1 MRAFCA
7 TDADPGRSV
16 RLPVSVKA
24 VVGRDGC
31 VVLLRNDRDEWELPG
46 GKLEAGE
53 SPEAC
58 VVREVREE
66 TGWHV
71 ELRALLDVWVYVPQP
86 KLSVFVVTY
95 AAIPM
100 SEADLVVSVEHTELR
115 LVPIREVEMLRMP
128 DGYKRSIRTWATLS
142 AC

>member
-1 MRAFCA
+1 
-7 TDADPGRSV
+7 V

-66 TGWHV
+66 TGWHI
-71 ELRALLDVWVYVPQP
+71 ELLALLDVWVYVPEP
-86 KLSVFVVTY
+86 KRSVFVVTY

-100 SEADLVVSVEHTELR
+100 SEADLVVSVEHKELR

-128 DGYKRSIRTWATLS
+128 DGYKRSIRSWATLQR
-142 AC
+142 

>member
-1 MRAFCA
+1 
-7 TDADPGRSV
+7 V

-31 VVLLRNDRDEWELPG
+31 VVLLRNERDEWELPG

-71 ELRALLDVWVYVPQP
+71 ELRALLDVWVYVPEP
-86 KLSVFVVTY
+86 KRSVFVVTY
-95 AAIPM
+95 AAVPM
-100 SEADLVVSVEHTELR
+100 READLVVSVEHQELR

-128 DGYKRSIRTWATLS
+128 DGYKRSIRSWATLQR
-142 AC
+142 

>member
-1 MRAFCA
+1 M
-7 TDADPGRSV
+7 

-71 ELRALLDVWVYVPQP
+71 ELHALLDVWVYEPEP
-86 KLSVFVVTY
+86 KRSVFVVTY
-95 AAIPM
+95 AAIPI
-100 SEADLVVSVEHTELR
+100 SDADLVVSVEHEELR
-115 LVPIREVEMLRMP
+115 LVPIREVEMLRIP
-128 DGYKRSIRTWATLS
+128 DGYKRSIRSWETLQR
-142 AC
+142 